1 MYEGLNALK
10 FLPVSQSLNVFFLFL
25 ESKDAT
31 DGFTQ
36 PDVISPHPSS
46 LFFFVQYFHP
56 SNLLMLFIYFFF
68 LFIFSYI
75 IARRFT
81 VPWFPFHSNKMRA
94 LFGVRLSPRSVR
106 NSRGWLKEEMM
117 KGNKEREKE
126 NSFRFTERERLA
138 NTK

>member
-1 MYEGLNALK
+1 MPRMDSRNQTSSHPIPLLYFFCTVFPPEQLTYALY
-10 FLPVSQSLNVFFLFL
+10 LFLFL
-25 ESKDAT
+25 
-31 DGFTQ
+31 
-36 PDVISPHPSS
+36 
-46 LFFFVQYFHP
+46 FF
-56 SNLLMLFIYFFF
+56 
-68 LFIFSYI
+68 FSYI

>member
-1 MYEGLNALK
+1 MPRMDSRNQT
-10 FLPVSQSLNVFFLFL
+10 SS
-25 ESKDAT
+25 
-31 DGFTQ
+31 
-36 PDVISPHPSS
+36 HPI
-46 LFFFVQYFHP
+46 P
-56 SNLLMLFIYFFF
+56 LLYFFCTVF
-68 LFIFSYI
+68 PPEQLTYALYLFFSYI

-81 VPWFPFHSNKMRA
+81 VPWFPFHSNKKMRA